1 MDTNTH
7 TQVRHVMNQLWQHVR
22 TPVQSPG
29 GQGGGGGGGGG
40 KIISSKISNP
50 VATGPRG
57 SVGARAGRGG
67 GGEKG
72 REWEGGG
79 EEGGD
84 HAVAIDLLLGMG
96 FSRAQVPCVCVCVC
110 LCVCVC
116 ARVCVCAYWC
126 GKPVTKSCNKQLQET
141 CNKQF
146 RRSVPNTWRDTR
158 LPGLCPCMQALDALQ
173 RSSFNTSAAVELL
186 LAS

>member
-72 REWEGGG
+72 REGEGGG

-84 HAVAIDLLLGMG
+84 HAVAI
-96 FSRAQVPCVCVCVC
+96 
-110 LCVCVC
+110 
-116 ARVCVCAYWC
+116 
-126 GKPVTKSCNKQLQET
+126 E
-141 CNKQF
+141 
-146 RRSVPNTWRDTR
+146 RSVPNTWRDTR

>member
-1 MDTNTH
+1 MHTWTQTHAHTHTWPH
-7 TQVRHVMNQLWQHVR
+7 TQVRHVIFQLWQHVR

-29 GQGGGGGGGGG
+29 GQGGGGG
-40 KIISSKISNP
+40 KEKISNP

-72 REWEGGG
+72 GGGGRGG
-79 EEGGD
+79 EEGED

-96 FSRAQVPCVCVCVC
+96 FSRAQVPY
-110 LCVCVC
+110 VCVC
-116 ARVCVCAYWC
+116 ARARECACVRARACVRVRACACVCAYC
-126 GKPVTKSCNKQLQET
+126 CCKT

-146 RRSVPNTWRDTR
+146 RRSVR
-158 LPGLCPCMQALDALQ
+158 
-173 RSSFNTSAAVELL
+173 NTSRNTLLGCVLVCRRSTRYTAPLSTRRLL
-186 LAS
+186 LSFC